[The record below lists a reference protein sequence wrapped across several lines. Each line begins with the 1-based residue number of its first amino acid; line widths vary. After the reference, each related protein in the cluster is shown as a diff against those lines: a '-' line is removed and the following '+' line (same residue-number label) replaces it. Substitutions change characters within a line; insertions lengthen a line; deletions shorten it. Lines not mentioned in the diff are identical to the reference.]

1 MKTLVKGLLL
11 GLCMNIL
18 NRICEFVFQGMNFE
32 YILIWSSV
40 IFGLVITAFLVSDNI
55 AKLFACGFT
64 GFFAMI
70 TSELFVFNR
79 MFPSDSILPYIG
91 GFISSV
97 PAVVVAA
104 ILTSIHF
111 KPSNYLIKLKDEINM
126 TKSQKIKLILYA
138 VISAIGFAY
147 LVLVQN
153 SGIGVVIFCLL
164 QFAMLW
170 FVTQNKKRLILFV
183 PIFFMSLNCF
193 ISASTIWRIPNF
205 IVSVILFGCMFL
217 DINFKD
223 DTFKFATDTLK
234 NIACAFTRFLLPF
247 KWLLEINTQKATL
260 VKRIVTA
267 VAIAIPCGF
276 ILIVI
281 LANADMVFSIKT
293 ESFFDGLLSVI
304 SGNTLFKGIIG
315 IVMGLF
321 LFGIVYNSYHTI
333 AQPTQTQK
341 QYKGDLVIIN
351 ILISTILV
359 IYTLFV
365 AIQFKYLFAG
375 STLPNGLTYTQ
386 YARKGFFE
394 LLALTGVNIAAILTV
409 TKLTKTHEGGWLKF
423 TKVLCHYL
431 CAITI
436 VLLVSSFYRMFLYTN
451 DDGLT
456 RLRFFVMGFL
466 AFEAIGLVITFIY
479 IHKPKFNIVLVYTL
493 LALTY
498 YAVLNIVPADNIIAK
513 NQIDKYLKNQRKDVT
528 YTFTLSA
535 DAVPAM
541 EYLYSNTDDEQ
552 IKNQITQFIKDKTQS
567 EIPSRWQRFNLSV
580 NNAKKSNK
588 R

>member
-1 MKTLVKGLLL
+1 MKTLIKGLLL

-40 IFGLVITAFLVSDNI
+40 IFGLVITAFLVSDSI
-55 AKLFACGFT
+55 PQLFACGFT
-64 GFFAMI
+64 GFFTMI
-70 TSELFVFNR
+70 ISELFIFNR
-79 MFPSDSILPYIG
+79 LLPSQSILPYVG
-91 GFISSV
+91 GFVSSV
-97 PAVVVAA
+97 PAVVVAI
-104 ILTSIHF
+104 ILTSTHF
-111 KPSNYLIKLKDEINM
+111 KLSNYLIKLKDEINM
-126 TKSQKIKLILYA
+126 TKFVKLKLIVYT
-138 VISAIGFAY
+138 VISAIGFSY
-147 LVLVQN
+147 LVLPQS
-153 SGIGVVIFCLL
+153 SGIGVVVFCLL

-170 FVTQNKKRLILFV
+170 FVTKNKKRLFLFV

-223 DTFKFATDTLK
+223 DTFKFITDTLY
-234 NIACAFTRFLLPF
+234 NIMYAFSRFMLPF
-247 KWLLEINTQKATL
+247 KWLLEINSDKTSL
-260 VKRIVTA
+260 IKRIVTA
-267 VAIAIPCGF
+267 VAIALPCGF

-304 SGNTLFKGIIG
+304 SGNTLFKCIIG

-375 STLPNGLTYTQ
+375 STLPDGLTYTQ

-409 TKLTKTHEGGWLKF
+409 TKLTKNHTGGWLKF
-423 TKVLCHYL
+423 SKVLCHYL
-431 CAITI
+431 CIITI

-466 AFEAIGLVITFIY
+466 IFEAIGLVITFIY
-479 IHKPKFNIVLVYTL
+479 IYKPKFNIVLVYTV
-493 LALTY
+493 LALSY

-513 NQIDKYLKNQRKDVT
+513 NQIGKYLDGTRNDVD
-528 YTFTLSA
+528 YIFTLSA

-541 EYLYSNTDDEQ
+541 EYLYNNTDDEQ
-552 IKNQITQFIKDKTQS
+552 VKNQITKFIKDKTESQ
-567 EIPSRWQRFNLSV
+567 IPTRWQRFNLSV
-580 NNAKKSNK
+580 SNAKKSGK
-588 R
+588 H